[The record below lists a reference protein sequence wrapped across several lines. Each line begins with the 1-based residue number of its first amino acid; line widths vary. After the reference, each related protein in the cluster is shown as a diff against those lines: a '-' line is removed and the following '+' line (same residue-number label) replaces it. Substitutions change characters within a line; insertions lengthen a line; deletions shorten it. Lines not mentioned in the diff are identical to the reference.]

1 MNFIGRFLRA
11 FKEAGVKGDEG
22 PLTTP
27 GTREQPATPSRNA
40 AYISGCEVVLHEMVV
55 FFGKELTWPLLAT
68 VPLKYE
74 DLVAYSQNCEKNQT
88 PFPEAYRTVLQYVR
102 PCEIRAE
109 IEAACV
115 RVVEML
121 FWLYSDLLSDT
132 IFKSASRASQLQH
145 HHALTQAARAQDSLT
160 GQNALRRNI
169 SPLYAHLDSMGRLH
183 SELSDRISQ
192 VEVLCM
198 NSGFTW
204 GAVFQNLGMGVM
216 IAANPYVSIP
226 MAISTFF
233 RNKRK
238 EEEEQA
244 FLGQTLR
251 RFCEYMESWNVLQAH
266 FSTAYGAQ
274 LEYVEATVKT
284 ICCGSAM
291 RILKDLDAHGCSLKG
306 TPAALRT
313 AFEAA
318 KANFEKG

>member
-1 MNFIGRFLRA
+1 
-11 FKEAGVKGDEG
+11 
-22 PLTTP
+22 
-27 GTREQPATPSRNA
+27 
-40 AYISGCEVVLHEMVV
+40 
-55 FFGKELTWPLLAT
+55 
-68 VPLKYE
+68 
-74 DLVAYSQNCEKNQT
+74 
-88 PFPEAYRTVLQYVR
+88 
-102 PCEIRAE
+102 
-109 IEAACV
+109 
-115 RVVEML
+115 
-121 FWLYSDLLSDT
+121 
-132 IFKSASRASQLQH
+132 
-145 HHALTQAARAQDSLT
+145 
-160 GQNALRRNI
+160 
-169 SPLYAHLDSMGRLH
+169 
-183 SELSDRISQ
+183 
-192 VEVLCM
+192 M